1 MPVKSG
7 HISGLLNINKPK
19 GITSHDVVARVRK
32 LTGQRKVGHAGT
44 LDPMATGVLLLC
56 LGQATRLIEYLVASR
71 KQYQATICFG
81 VTTDTLDAE
90 GQITATNDPS
100 SLTESHLQEL
110 LPKFLGKIE
119 QTPPIFSALKKDGQ
133 PIYKRARAGQKVE
146 VSPRRVTIDSLT
158 WVTWHPPYLTLN
170 VACSS
175 GTYIRSLAR
184 DLGEAAGTG
193 AHLAQLTR
201 TASGNWS
208 LADAVSLDQLER
220 EAKVDRFAWKKY
232 LHPLD
237 QTVAHLPAVTLTEE
251 ATTDVQHGRQVQIDT
266 LKTKPST
273 TEDTQVEL
281 VRAYTP
287 SGDFLAILTRAK
299 SNDNLWQPKKVFRPE
314 ENSLLRAYD

>member
-1 MPVKSG
+1 
-7 HISGLLNINKPK
+7 LNINKPK
-19 GITSHDVVARVRK
+19 GMTSHDVVARVRR
-32 LTGQRKVGHAGT
+32 LTGQRKAGHAGT
-44 LDPMATGVLLLC
+44 LDPMATGALLLC
-56 LGQATRLIEYLVASR
+56 LGQATRLIEYLMAGR
-71 KQYQATICFG
+71 KQYRATICFG

-90 GQITATNDPS
+90 GQVTATNDPS
-100 SLTESHLQEL
+100 SLTEARLREL
-110 LPKFLGKIE
+110 LPKFLGEIE

-133 PIYKRARAGQKVE
+133 PLYKWARAGQKVE
-146 VSPRRVTIDSLT
+146 VSPRRITIDSLT
-158 WVTWHPPYLTLN
+158 WVTWQSPYLTLD
-170 VACSS
+170 VVCSP

-220 EAKVDRFAWKKY
+220 ETETDKSAWQKH

-237 QTVAHLPAVTLTEE
+237 QTVIHLPAVTLTEE
-251 ATTDVQHGRQVQIDT
+251 ATTDVRHGRQVQIDA
-266 LKTKPST
+266 LKTKPT
-273 TEDTQVEL
+273 TAGDTQVEL

-299 SNDNLWQPKKVFRPE
+299 SNDKLWQPKKVFHPE
-314 ENSLLRAYD
+314 GNQCH